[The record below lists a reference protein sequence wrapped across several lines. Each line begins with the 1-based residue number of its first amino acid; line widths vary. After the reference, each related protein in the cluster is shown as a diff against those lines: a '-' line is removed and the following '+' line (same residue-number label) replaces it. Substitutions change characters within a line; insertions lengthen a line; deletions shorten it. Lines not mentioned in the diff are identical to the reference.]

1 MRKFI
6 FCSNKS
12 ERAREVGG
20 VNVGSKF
27 HLRLPISNARTFK
40 VKEQLERAR
49 RPAGRALT

>member
-1 MRKFI
+1 MRKSI

-49 RPAGRALT
+49 RRALT